1 MKKFSKKTTI
11 IVSVLICVIMLAGIL
26 LSFVPMTAG
35 SKTFLSLSGGIN
47 VSTDMM
53 GGMYG
58 EYDILTENPSE
69 STKIDSMQKVKRV
82 FEKFGYKNVNVYIYG
97 SKLRVEVSY
106 PRGSKSYEKV
116 YGELG
121 MVAGGSFKLSS
132 QNPSGSTGSTGTD
145 KEDPIILNGNEH
157 VESVKVYTNN
167 NVKYIS
173 INFNKEGQEVYKQIC
188 GKTTTIYLSLGENYN
203 QQINASG
210 VSDYSSL
217 TLSDEKYENLIS
229 LEQRVTIGC
238 MGLEINPDTPIVNT
252 MSANTIAGKSSP
264 EETGFSYNTT
274 SVLMIVTYLVVLVSL
289 IAIFAARFGLYAV
302 VVGIS
307 MLFNSF
313 IFLGLMNLMPSIE
326 IGIAGIVALTL
337 GTAIIYTYSF
347 IFAENVKKQY
357 DLGKSFR
364 ASLETAF
371 KRMLP
376 STIIS
381 NVALFISA
389 LIIFAFSFG
398 ELTSGIVIFAILMAL
413 SLLTNLLIIPF
424 LVKVGISYKKID
436 VKLFMLPKRAIGF
449 ETNDDDAKE
458 EE

>member
-173 INFNKEGQEVYKQIC
+173 INFNKEGQEVYK
-188 GKTTTIYLSLGENYN
+188 
-203 QQINASG
+203 
-210 VSDYSSL
+210 
-217 TLSDEKYENLIS
+217 
-229 LEQRVTIGC
+229 
-238 MGLEINPDTPIVNT
+238 
-252 MSANTIAGKSSP
+252 
-264 EETGFSYNTT
+264 
-274 SVLMIVTYLVVLVSL
+274 
-289 IAIFAARFGLYAV
+289 
-302 VVGIS
+302 
-307 MLFNSF
+307 
-313 IFLGLMNLMPSIE
+313 
-326 IGIAGIVALTL
+326 
-337 GTAIIYTYSF
+337 
-347 IFAENVKKQY
+347 
-357 DLGKSFR
+357 
-364 ASLETAF
+364 
-371 KRMLP
+371 
-376 STIIS
+376 
-381 NVALFISA
+381 
-389 LIIFAFSFG
+389 
-398 ELTSGIVIFAILMAL
+398 
-413 SLLTNLLIIPF
+413 
-424 LVKVGISYKKID
+424 KI
-436 VKLFMLPKRAIGF
+436 
-449 ETNDDDAKE
+449 
-458 EE
+458 

>member
-1 MKKFSKKTTI
+1 MKKLNQKTAI
-11 IVSVLICVIMLAGIL
+11 IVSVLLCIIMIAGIL
-26 LSFVPMTAG
+26 LCFVPMKAG
-35 SKTFLSLSGGIN
+35 TKTFLSLSGSLN

-58 EYDILTENPSE
+58 EYDIISE
-69 STKIDSMQKVKRV
+69 DPTTATKLDSMAKIKKV
-82 FEKFGYKNVNVYIYG
+82 FEKFGYKNVNVYTFG

-116 YGELG
+116 FQELS

-132 QNPSGSTGSTGTD
+132 QNPNGSTGSSESD
-145 KEDPIILNGNEH
+145 KEEPIILNGNEH
-157 VESVKVYTNN
+157 VENVRVYTNN
-167 NVKYIS
+167 SVKYIS
-173 INFNKEGQEVYKQIC
+173 IEFNEKGQEIYKQIC
-188 GKTTTIYLSLGENYN
+188 DKSSTIYLSLGENYN

-238 MGLEINPDTPIVNT
+238 MGIDINSDTAIINT
-252 MSANTIAGKSSP
+252 MSASSFTGSSSP
-264 EETGFSYNTT
+264 EENGFTFGTVSI
-274 SVLMIVTYLVVLVSL
+274 LMLVTFLFIVVAL
-289 IAIFAARFGLYAV
+289 IAIFAARFGLFAV
-302 VVGIS
+302 VIAIS

-313 IFLGLMNLMPSIE
+313 LFLILMVLMPSIE
-326 IGIAGIVALTL
+326 IGIAGVLALSL
-337 GTAIIYTYSF
+337 GIAIIYTFTF

-371 KRMLP
+371 KKSLP
-376 STIIS
+376 NTIIS
-381 NVALFISA
+381 NLALFISA

-398 ELTSGIVIFAILMAL
+398 ELTSAIVIFAICMAL
-413 SLLTNLLIIPF
+413 SLITNLLIIPL
-424 LVKVGISYKKID
+424 LVKVGISFRKID
-436 VKLFMLPKRAIGF
+436 TKLFKLPKRAIGF
-449 ETNDDDAKE
+449 ESIDDDAKE
-458 EE
+458 ED